1 MNNKENMMKTIN
13 KKNMCIEYEKEF
25 LFDKL
30 IAMKIDTINIFN
42 DLRSA
47 KLVIEDLNKS
57 IIKNLYEI
65 SKLKLLRPVDTGM
78 VKTLFKEV
86 MKQSIKL
93 NDAYE
98 DLQKITVA
106 YNNQLK
112 RVKSVYEA
120 FNIPTSQLELPKITP
135 PKNEIDNV
143 LNSIC
148 YALDSGLNDLTVEML
163 D

>member
-1 MNNKENMMKTIN
+1 MKTIN
-13 KKNMCIEYEKEF
+13 KKDMCIDQEKEF
-25 LFDKL
+25 IFDKL
-30 IAMKIDTINIFN
+30 IAMRIDTINIFN
-42 DLRSA
+42 DVRSA

-65 SKLKLLRPVDTGM
+65 SKQKLLRPVNTGI

-86 MKQSIKL
+86 MKQSIAL

-98 DLQKITVA
+98 DLHKITVA

-120 FNIPTSQLELPKITP
+120 FNIPTSQLELPKITLQ
-135 PKNEIDNV
+135 KNEIDNV

-148 YALDSGLNDLTVEML
+148 YAFDSGLNDLTVEML